1 MELWRTSSAVLGLIL
16 VLVYA
21 IGSGFWVSNNSTWYL
36 SLERPFWQP
45 PDWVFGVIW
54 PYNFIMLGIT
64 SFMIA
69 RRLSKDLV
77 ITWLILFSITV
88 VAALLW
94 SYLFY
99 VPHNLLGASIALSLT
114 AIFTI
119 PITIISFRASL
130 SYGIALLPYQMW
142 VIVAASLSIGYAIK
156 N

>member
-54 PYNFIMLGIT
+54 PYNFIILGIT

-130 SYGIALLPYQMW
+130 SYGIALLPYQTW

>member
-54 PYNFIMLGIT
+54 PYNFIILGIT

>member
-130 SYGIALLPYQMW
+130 SYGIALLPYQTW

>member
-142 VIVAASLSIGYAIK
+142 VIVAASLSIGYAIQ